1 MKILSS
7 SVLLAWLLFVIGL
20 VPASAQ
26 NKKIGMERAMAIASK
41 KAPGLKLK
49 SKELEKEHGKW
60 QYSFE
65 FKEAHGAIT
74 EVNVDAYT
82 GEVLAVEHESKKQ
95 NEKEAREEKNE
106 KNEKH

>member
-1 MKILSS
+1 MS
-7 SVLLAWLLFVIGL
+7 
-20 VPASAQ
+20 
-26 NKKIGMERAMAIASK
+26 RALAIASE

-65 FKEAHGAIT
+65 FKAGHGAVT

-82 GEVLAVEHESKKQ
+82 GKVIAVEHESRAQ
-95 NEKEAREEKNE
+95 NQKEAREEKNE
-106 KNEKH
+106 KH